1 MVARGLGLT
10 LLLAVASSACSWG
23 EEAAIQSRL
32 RSLAQ
37 EANSPPAEGL
47 ALVAHAASMG
57 DYFTEGATVD
67 LGPGTTVIEG
77 RDMLIGMVA
86 RLQPRT
92 SAYEVRLEDTVIQV
106 ADDGATAGVAVTVSI
121 IPRNPAPG
129 EGADPREFAL
139 NMAKSGG
146 TWRIAR
152 VTAVQ
157 ALR

>member
-1 MVARGLGLT
+1 MAARALGLA

-23 EEAAIQSRL
+23 EEGAIRSRL
-32 RSLAQ
+32 RSFVQ
-37 EANSPPAEGL
+37 EANRPPAEGL
-47 ALVAHAASMG
+47 ALVAHATSMG
-57 DYFTEGATVD
+57 DYFTEGVTVD
-67 LGPGTTVIEG
+67 LGPGTTAIEG
-77 RDMLIGMVA
+77 REMLIGMVA

-92 SAYEVRLEDTVIQV
+92 SGYEVRLEDTVIQV

-121 IPRNPAPG
+121 IPRKPAPG
-129 EGADPREFAL
+129 EGPDPREFAL
-139 NMAKSGG
+139 NMTKSSG